1 MAGPAATCRRCGAA
15 VTWARTEAT
24 GRPLAIVA
32 AKEGAHHLYSPA
44 VEGQPL
50 PEGDGNLVLTGERR
64 ETATG
69 PVPVVRYVRVGSGTH
84 VEHAC
89 G

>member
-1 MAGPAATCRRCGAA
+1 MAVPSATCRRCGAA

-24 GRPLAIVA
+24 GRSIAIVA
-32 AKEGAHHLYSPA
+32 AKVGDHHRYSPA
-44 VEGQPL
+44 IDGQPL
-50 PEGDGNLVLTGERR
+50 PEGDGNLVLTGGRR

-69 PVPVVRYVRVGSGTH
+69 LAPIVRYVRVGSGTH